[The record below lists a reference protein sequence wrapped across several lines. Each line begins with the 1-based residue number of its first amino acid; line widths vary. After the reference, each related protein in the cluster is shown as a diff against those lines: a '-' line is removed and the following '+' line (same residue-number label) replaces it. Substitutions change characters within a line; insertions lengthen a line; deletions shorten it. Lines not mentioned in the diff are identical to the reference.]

1 MRPFL
6 DDPDVIVVDY
16 YSLLALDHT
25 MFKKKRMI
33 INYCNWMELEGIK
46 RKEKKKRRRE
56 KTGKVESITSFLF
69 VCLFVLQRGRLRNED
84 G

>member
-33 INYCNWMELEGIK
+33 INYYNWMELEGIK
-46 RKEKKKRRRE
+46 RKKKRKEEERKLGRWNQLQA
-56 KTGKVESITSFLF
+56 FCLF
-69 VCLFVLQRGRLRNED
+69 VCLFYREEG
-84 G
+84 

>member
-33 INYCNWMELEGIK
+33 INYYNWMELEGIK
-46 RKEKKKRRRE
+46 RKKKEKKRRRE

-69 VCLFVLQRGRLRNED
+69 VCLFYREEG
-84 G
+84 